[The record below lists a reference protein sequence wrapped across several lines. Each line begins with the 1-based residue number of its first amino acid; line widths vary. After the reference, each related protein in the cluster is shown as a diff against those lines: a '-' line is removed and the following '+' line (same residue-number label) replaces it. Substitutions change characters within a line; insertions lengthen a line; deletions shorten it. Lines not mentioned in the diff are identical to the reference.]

1 MPDLSEIQSDADCR
15 NRISEIKRLRKYLEE
30 LSLRTLMI
38 PRELEYN
45 QKNNEIDK
53 CIELANENETV
64 VESIEETLN
73 RLTLL
78 EEMVSEYLDI

>member
-38 PRELEYN
+38 PRELVYN

-64 VESIEETLN
+64 VESIEETVN
-73 RLTLL
+73 RLALL